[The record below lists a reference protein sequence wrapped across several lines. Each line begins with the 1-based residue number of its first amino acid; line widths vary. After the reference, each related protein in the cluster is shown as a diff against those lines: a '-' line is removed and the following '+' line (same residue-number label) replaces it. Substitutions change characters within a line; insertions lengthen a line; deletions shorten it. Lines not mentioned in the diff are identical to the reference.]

1 MEIEVFAALKA
12 YFPATFRIETK
23 IPDVAALKQHLV
35 KMNTASESML
45 GTCRFAVG
53 ARLVE
58 EGYALGENDVVAVL
72 PPSSGG

>member
-1 MEIEVFAALKA
+1 MEIEVFAVLKA
-12 YFPATFRIETK
+12 HFPATFRIETK
-23 IPDVAALKQHLV
+23 IPDVAALKQYLL
-35 KMNTASESML
+35 KMNPASETVL

-53 ARLVE
+53 TKLVE